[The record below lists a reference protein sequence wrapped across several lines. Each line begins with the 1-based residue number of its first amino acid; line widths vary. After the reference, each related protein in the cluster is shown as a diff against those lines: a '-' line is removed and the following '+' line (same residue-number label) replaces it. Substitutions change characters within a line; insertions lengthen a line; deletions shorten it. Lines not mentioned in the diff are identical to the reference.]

1 MKKYIHNYSKKKSL
15 FSKKHTLKMKYLSRL
30 LIFREIIPSNWII
43 SAQTLTR
50 KKVEEQGEG
59 NRSPIIGEIIS
70 PKRPSLFYRPS
81 DRSCAHGIKKVAFNF
96 LAGF

>member
-1 MKKYIHNYSKKKSL
+1 
-15 FSKKHTLKMKYLSRL
+15 MKYLLRL
-30 LIFREIIPSNWII
+30 LISREIIPSNWII
-43 SAQTLTR
+43 SAQTLT
-50 KKVEEQGEG
+50 KKEGGGTGEG

-81 DRSCAHGIKKVAFNF
+81 GRSCTHGIKKVAFNF